1 MAQLARK
8 RRFRKSP
15 PSTGHSATPRRNT
28 RRMTYT
34 KTFRFNDLTPELRDM
49 IYTFA
54 LQDENNSRLELIRQ
68 LPSTAKA
75 LRQVSRAVG
84 AASLAVYY
92 SKNLF
97 EVNLDCEHY
106 MICDDIEFINGWISV
121 FGGFAVHHLR
131 SIRIYIIANDAHRGE
146 TLTIDLTDSAHPVT
160 WNREFHHGKWLTAV
174 TTLYRADVEEFV
186 LSEIWPEGKRVRT
199 TEGPFQL
206 LTGLNGVIERRVC
219 LAQNGLMD

>member
-1 MAQLARK
+1 MQIARVFLNKPLTTNGLATNHPHSEPRRTHNHGRTQLLHLTATPANMAQLARK

-15 PSTGHSATPRRNT
+15 PSTGHSATPRRNS

-34 KTFRFNDLTPELRDM
+34 KTFRFNDLTSELRDM

-54 LQDENNSRLELIRQ
+54 LQDKNNSRLELIRQ

-97 EVNLDCEHY
+97 EVNLDCGHY

-121 FGGFAVHHLR
+121 FCGFAVHHLR
-131 SIRIYIIANDAHRGE
+131 SIRIYIIANGAHRG
-146 TLTIDLTDSAHPVT
+146 
-160 WNREFHHGKWLTAV
+160 
-174 TTLYRADVEEFV
+174 
-186 LSEIWPEGKRVRT
+186 
-199 TEGPFQL
+199 
-206 LTGLNGVIERRVC
+206 
-219 LAQNGLMD
+219 

>member
-1 MAQLARK
+1 MAQLPRK

-15 PSTGHSATPRRNT
+15 PSTRYPATPRRNS

-34 KTFRFNDLTPELRDM
+34 RTFRFNDLTPELRDM

-54 LQDENNSRLELIRQ
+54 LQDEYGSPLELISK

-92 SKNLF
+92 SQNSFGVDVDFAHIGLGHD
-97 EVNLDCEHY
+97 VD
-106 MICDDIEFINGWISV
+106 FINGWISV
-121 FGGFAVHHLR
+121 FGEFAVHHLR
-131 SIRIYIIANDAHRGE
+131 SVCIYIAAKAFNMHII
-146 TLTIDLTDSAHPVT
+146 TIDFTDSVHPVT
-160 WNREFHHGKWLTAV
+160 WYKRHHLTMV
-174 TTLYRADVEEFV
+174 TAIYSAEVEEFV

-199 TEGPFQL
+199 TDGLRQL
-206 LTGLNGVIERRVC
+206 FTGLYGVIETRVW
-219 LAQNGLMD
+219 LVQSGLMDE